1 LIRPS
6 ASKGSLQVIGAT
18 TAAELAQD
26 LEALA
31 REGNTNGVEQLAAAL
46 EREVDRV
53 LQSLPATKRG

>member
-1 LIRPS
+1 
-6 ASKGSLQVIGAT
+6 VIGAT